1 MVTHGAAVGGAAA
14 RRPPRRGTRAPRTW
28 QPPHIGHD
36 HHHHGDPGHRDR
48 SRDARALGL
57 VLALTAG
64 FAVAELVGG
73 LLSGSVALLADAAHM
88 ASDSASLA
96 LALGAVWLARRAP
109 TARMSFGW
117 RRAEILAA
125 LANGVAL
132 VALGIWVI
140 VEAAG
145 RLPDPPDIDA
155 PTVLAIGLAGL
166 AVNVAG
172 AAVLWRSGGTSLNV
186 RAALAHV
193 LADLLGSLGVVV
205 AAALVLAAGWLAAD
219 PVAGLVIGALVLLGS
234 WRVLRE
240 SVAVLLEAA
249 PEGVD
254 VEGIGR
260 RMAAAPGVREV
271 HDLHVWTITSGFPA
285 LSAHVLVDRAEDCHA
300 RRRELARMLESE
312 FDIRHTTLQVEHAQG
327 EARLHGLSDR
337 PTGPPADPAER

>member
-1 MVTHGAAVGGAAA
+1 VA
-14 RRPPRRGTRAPRTW
+14 RPDGIRQLGDAPPTAW
-28 QPPHIGHD
+28 QPPPIG
-36 HHHHGDPGHRDR
+36 HHHHDDHGHADR

-57 VLALTAG
+57 VLGLTAA

-73 LLSGSVALLADAAHM
+73 LISGSVALVADAAHM
-88 ASDSASLA
+88 ASDSASLG

-132 VALGIWVI
+132 VAIGIWVI

-145 RLPDPPDIDA
+145 RLPDPPEIDA
-155 PTVLAIGLAGL
+155 SIALGIGLVGL
-166 AVNVAG
+166 VVNVVG
-172 AAVLWRSGGTSLNV
+172 ALVLWRSGGASLNV
-186 RAALAHV
+186 RAALLHV
-193 LADLLGSLGVVV
+193 LADLLGSVGVIV
-205 AAALVLAAGWLAAD
+205 AAALVLGTGWLAAD
-219 PVAGLVIGALVLLGS
+219 PVAGLVIGVLVLIGS

-254 VEGIGR
+254 VEQIGR

-285 LSAHVLVDRAEDCHA
+285 LSAHVLVEPAEDCHA
-300 RRRELARMLESE
+300 RRRELARMIEDE
-312 FDIRHTTLQVEHAQG
+312 FHIHHTTLQVEHAH
-327 EARLHGLSDR
+327 EVARLHGLSRR
-337 PTGPPADPAER
+337 PGQPGD